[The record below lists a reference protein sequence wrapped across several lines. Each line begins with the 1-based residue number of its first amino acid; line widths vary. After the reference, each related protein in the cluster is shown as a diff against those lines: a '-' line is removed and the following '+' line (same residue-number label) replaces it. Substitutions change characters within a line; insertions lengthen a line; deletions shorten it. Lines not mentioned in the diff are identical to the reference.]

1 MSFIPFGGL
10 VVSIYFALKGNRW
23 AWEAG
28 SYSTKQEL
36 RTTERKWAAA
46 GLIFIGVIVALAII
60 VVAAG
65 A

>member
-1 MSFIPFGGL
+1 
-10 VVSIYFALKGNRW
+10 VSTTSSEPDAVGTTT
-23 AWEAG
+23 G
-28 SYSTKQEL
+28 TYSTKEEL
-36 RTTERKWAAA
+36 REKERKWAAA